1 MYSYNQ
7 DHLKAIFATI
17 IRKRISPEAFAWLN
31 EKISSL
37 QSASQFNTIF
47 VTIPRKTG
55 KAAVMLTREESTAIA
70 GIRPG
75 LVLKDWTV
83 DRLARIWLL
92 MHADASDREKYFRN
106 IESLFPAAEVN
117 ELVALYSAL
126 PLLAYQEKWT
136 ARCSEGI
143 RNNIGDVLK
152 VIMCNN
158 PYPSENLNEAAWNQM
173 VLKAFFTEKAV
184 EEIIGLDERANEQ
197 LAKTLSDYAH
207 ERWAAHRNVNPLL
220 WRCVGPFINE
230 QIYPD
235 IQKLFASDNEL
246 DQDAAKLA
254 IYSSKY
260 GPAKNMLT
268 ENDRNKIETR
278 KLSWQ
283 IVAEKYNDHV
293 LQQ

>member
-1 MYSYNQ
+1 M
-7 DHLKAIFATI
+7 DD
-17 IRKRISPEAFAWLN
+17 
-31 EKISSL
+31 
-37 QSASQFNTIF
+37 
-47 VTIPRKTG
+47 
-55 KAAVMLTREESTAIA
+55 
-70 GIRPG
+70 IRPN

-83 DRLARIWLL
+83 DRLARVWLL
-92 MHADASDREKYFRN
+92 MNVDASDREKYFRN
-106 IESLFPAAEVN
+106 IESLFMAAEVN

-173 VLKAFFTEKAV
+173 VLKAFFTDKPV
-184 EEIIGLDERANEQ
+184 EEIIGLDERANER

-230 QIYPD
+230 QIFKD
-235 IQKLFASDNEL
+235 IQKLYASDNEL
-246 DQDAAKLA
+246 ERDAALLA
-254 IYSSKY
+254 IHSSNY
-260 GPAKNMLT
+260 GPAKKM
-268 ENDRNKIETR
+268 RC
-278 KLSWQ
+278 W
-283 IVAEKYNDHV
+283 YY
-293 LQQ
+293 

>member
-1 MYSYNQ
+1 MYSYNH
-7 DHLKAIFATI
+7 DHLKTIFASI
-17 IRKRISPEAFAWLN
+17 IRENTASDAYLWLN
-31 EKISSL
+31 EKIASL
-37 QSASQFNTIF
+37 QTVNQFSTTF
-47 VTIPRKTG
+47 VAIPRRTG
-55 KAAVMLTREESTAIA
+55 KSVVKLTKDESREIA
-70 GIRPG
+70 GIRPN
-75 LVLKDWTV
+75 LILKDWTI
-83 DRLARIWLL
+83 DRLARVWLL
-92 MHADASDREKYFRN
+92 LHADASDREKYFRN
-106 IESLFPAAEVN
+106 IESLFLTAEVN

-173 VLKAFFTEKAV
+173 VLKAFFTEKPV
-184 EEIIGLDERANEQ
+184 EEIIGLDERANER

-230 QIYPD
+230 QIFPD
-235 IQKLFASDNEL
+235 IQKLFDSENKIER
-246 DQDAAKLA
+246 DAAVLA
-254 IYSSKY
+254 IHYSNYS
-260 GPAKNMLT
+260 PAKKMVT
-268 ENDRNKIETR
+268 ENDRYEIESG
-278 KLSWQ
+278 KLSWEL
-283 IVAEKYNDHV
+283 IAEKYNDHV